1 MRKTLHSPDY
11 ARFLGLLKQ
20 ARKDAGIVQQ
30 ELADKLGKPRCFI
43 AKVER
48 GERRIDVIE
57 FIAIA
62 RAIGRDPVRLL
73 KQHILQDPLS
83 KPRSALGRWVLSIRN
98 VTPTEVTSSKFALRQ
113 SPTLF
118 GRAVQLFPVDRCL
131 SWIAPQFAAFC
142 LTAG

>member
-11 ARFLGLLKQ
+11 ARFLALLKQ

-30 ELADKLGKPRCFI
+30 ELADKLGKPQSFV

-57 FIAIA
+57 FIAIT

-73 KQHILQDPLS
+73 RQYIGQESLL
-83 KPRSALGRWVLSIRN
+83 KPRSASTR
-98 VTPTEVTSSKFALRQ
+98 
-113 SPTLF
+113 
-118 GRAVQLFPVDRCL
+118 
-131 SWIAPQFAAFC
+131 
-142 LTAG
+142 